1 MSYNINNIPISNQMN
16 MFTEIKINAYNKA
29 EMPMPIAVKL
39 ENSQLMGPQTKTL
52 KDPPL
57 FFLMTNDKNISSSP
71 ISRLKDKMLLM
82 LLA

>member
-39 ENSQLMGPQTKTL
+39 ENSQLLVPQTKNTERSPIIIL
-52 KDPPL
+52 
-57 FFLMTNDKNISSSP
+57 NDKW
-71 ISRLKDKMLLM
+71 
-82 LLA
+82 